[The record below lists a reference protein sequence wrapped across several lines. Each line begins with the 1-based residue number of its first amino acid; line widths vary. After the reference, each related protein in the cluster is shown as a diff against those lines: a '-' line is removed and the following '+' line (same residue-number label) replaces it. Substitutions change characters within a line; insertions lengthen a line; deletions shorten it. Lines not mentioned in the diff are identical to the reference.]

1 MSKKVLVIHG
11 GGPTAV
17 INLSLLGVIEE
28 GLKHKDVEVYG
39 AKFGMGGVLKREFLN
54 LSNLT
59 EEDRKKLRTT
69 PGSLIGTS
77 RDPLEDEDY
86 EKIGNIIEEE
96 GFDIVLL
103 NGGNGTMNTTSKLY
117 EKVKDKDIK
126 VMGIPKT
133 MDNDLVGTYHSPGFG
148 SAGRYLLESVEEVV
162 YDVRSLPIHVVV
174 IEALGRNAGWVT
186 ASSALGVD
194 TGYEPDMILLPEVPF
209 DEEKFLDKVK
219 ELWNEKHGLV
229 VVCSEGLRDADGK
242 PITEPIFE
250 SGRATY
256 FGDVSSHLANLIVKE
271 LGIKA
276 RSEKPGLLGRA
287 SIEKRSKMDMED
299 AYEVGAHALRSAL
312 EGISGKMIGIEKTEN
327 KRDYI
332 LVDIDEKM
340 LEEKTIPLDWID
352 IDNYFVKEELL
363 DYLRP
368 IIGKS
373 SNNFLEIR

>member
-1 MSKKVLVIHG
+1 MSKKVLVVHG

-28 GLKHKDVEVYG
+28 SLKYKDIEVYG

-59 EEDRKKLRTT
+59 AEDRKKLRTT

-86 EKIGNIIEEE
+86 EEIGNIIEDE

-162 YDVRSLPIHVVV
+162 YDVRSLPIHVVI

-194 TGYEPDMILLPEVPF
+194 TGYKPDMILLPEVPF
-209 DEEKFLDKVK
+209 DEDKFLKKIK
-219 ELWNEKHGLV
+219 ELWEEKHGLV
-229 VVCSEGLRDADGK
+229 VVCSEGLRDKEGK
-242 PITEPIFE
+242 PITKPIYE
-250 SGRATY
+250 SDRATY
-256 FGDVSSHLANLIVKE
+256 FGDVSSHLANLIVKK

-287 SIEKRSKMDMED
+287 SIEKRSKIDMED
-299 AYEVGAHALRSAL
+299 AYKVGAYALRSAL
-312 EGISGKMIGIEKTEN
+312 EGEKGKMVGIEKTEEDRN
-327 KRDYI
+327 YI
-332 LVDIDEKM
+332 LVDIDKKM
-340 LEEKTIPLDWID
+340 LEEKTIPLEWID
-352 IDNYFVKEELL
+352 LDNYFVKEELL

>member
-28 GLKHKDVEVYG
+28 ALKYEDVKVFG
-39 AKFGMGGVLKREFLN
+39 AKFGMGGVLRREFLD

-86 EKIGNIIEEE
+86 EKIGNIIIEED
-96 GFDIVLL
+96 FDIVLL

-117 EKVKDKDIK
+117 EKLKDKGVK

-133 MDNDLVGTYHSPGFG
+133 MDNDLLGTYHSPGFG

-194 TGYEPDMILLPEVPF
+194 KGYGPDLILLPEVPF
-209 DEEKFLDKVK
+209 DEEKFLNKIK
-219 ELWNEKHGLV
+219 ELWEEKPGLV
-229 VVCSEGLRDADGK
+229 VVCSEGLRHENGE

-276 RSEKPGLLGRA
+276 RSEKPGLLGRVA
-287 SIEKRSKMDMED
+287 IEKRSEMDMED
-299 AYEVGAHALRSAL
+299 AYQVGAYALKLAL
-312 EGISGKMIGIEKTEN
+312 DGISGKMIGIEKTE
-327 KRDYI
+327 KGRDYV

-368 IIGKS
+368 IVGKS
-373 SNNFLEIR
+373 STNFLEIR